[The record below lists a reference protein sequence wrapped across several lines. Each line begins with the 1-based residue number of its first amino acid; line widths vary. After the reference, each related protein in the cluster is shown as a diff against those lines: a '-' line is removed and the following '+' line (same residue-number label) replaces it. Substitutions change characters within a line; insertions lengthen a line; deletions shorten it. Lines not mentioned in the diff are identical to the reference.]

1 LFFVLD
7 RRYTFRIMSQKN
19 VLLSFLPGFAP
30 ILLYIAVDSFCG
42 ETAGLVAGVALGLGE
57 FFVIL
62 IKERRVDAFSLV
74 DTILLVAMGAL
85 SWALS
90 DPVYFRL
97 KPAVSGGVLALM
109 MILGALGPHRLF
121 LPYIERKSG
130 LGTLPAAAVGRMTAM
145 IAGFGFLTLAHSALT
160 AVAALYWSKAAWSFI
175 AGALFWILALL
186 YVAAWTV
193 PAFVVRF
200 RMRGVNARSRGVN
213 AGARGVNAE
222 TRGVNP
228 GASGVSS
235 GPVPEGMGETLPIVD
250 ASGAVVGSAP
260 RPLCHA
266 GGAKPLHPVV
276 RLWLT
281 DGAGMFWM
289 QKRSMA
295 KLVQPGRWDCA
306 VGGHVSF
313 GETLET
319 ALRREA
325 REEIGLID
333 PGAVRL
339 IGKFAWETAIERELV
354 FAFIATLPRAVA
366 LAADPAEV
374 DEIRLW
380 SRAELAA
387 ALARGETN
395 ACGESIAD
403 ELTALARYE
412 LALIPALKAP

>member
-1 LFFVLD
+1 
-7 RRYTFRIMSQKN
+7 MSQKN

-30 ILLYIAVDSFCG
+30 ILLYIAVDSFFG

-62 IKERRVDAFSLV
+62 FKERRVDAFSLV
-74 DTILLVAMGAL
+74 DTVLLVAMGAL

-130 LGTLPAAAVGRMTAM
+130 FGPLPEAAIGRMTAM

-160 AVAALYWSKAAWSFI
+160 AVAALYWSKAAWNFV
-175 AGALFWILALL
+175 AGALFWILAFL
-186 YVAAWTV
+186 YVSAWTV
-193 PAFVVRF
+193 PAFVARF
-200 RMRGVNARSRGVN
+200 R
-213 AGARGVNAE
+213 ARGVQAQTPGVAANL
-222 TRGVNP
+222 RGDSSSTSATSSVLE
-228 GASGVSS
+228 GA
-235 GPVPEGMGETLPIVD
+235 GETLPIVD
-250 ASGAVVGSAP
+250 ASGTVVGKAP
-260 RPLCHA
+260 RPLCHS

-289 QKRSMA
+289 QKRAMA

-306 VGGHVSF
+306 VGGHVSL

-339 IGKFAWETAIERELV
+339 IGKFVWETAIERELV
-354 FAFIATLPRAVA
+354 FTFIATLPLMVA

-374 DEIRLW
+374 DEIRHW

-395 ACGESIAD
+395 AGGETNILGETTINGEINSD

-412 LALIPALKAP
+412 LALIPALKAL

>member
-1 LFFVLD
+1 
-7 RRYTFRIMSQKN
+7 MSQKN
-19 VLLSFLPGFAP
+19 ALLSFLPGFAP
-30 ILLYIAVDSFCG
+30 ILLYIAVDSLCG
-42 ETAGLVAGVALGLGE
+42 ETAGLAAGVALGLGE

-130 LGTLPAAAVGRMTAM
+130 LGTLPEAAVGRMTAM
-145 IAGFGFLTLAHSALT
+145 VAGFGFLTLAHSALT
-160 AVAALYWSKAAWSFI
+160 AVAALYWSKAAWSFV
-175 AGALFWILALL
+175 AGALFWILSLL

-200 RMRGVNARSRGVN
+200 RARGGKGN
-213 AGARGVNAE
+213 ARGVNAE
-222 TRGVNP
+222 MRGMNALSSGVNA
-228 GASGVSS
+228 GA
-235 GPVPEGMGETLPIVD
+235 VPEGAGETLPIVD
-250 ASGAVVGSAP
+250 ASGTVVGKAP

-289 QKRSMA
+289 QKRAMA

-306 VGGHVSF
+306 VGGHVSL

-339 IGKFAWETAIERELV
+339 IGKFVWETAIERELV
-354 FAFIATLPRAVA
+354 FSFIATLPRSVA
-366 LAADPAEV
+366 LAADRAEV

-387 ALARGETN
+387 ALARGETTN
-395 ACGESIAD
+395 RGESTAGGETSSAGKSSTD

-412 LALIPALKAP
+412 LTLIPALTS

>member
-1 LFFVLD
+1 
-7 RRYTFRIMSQKN
+7 MSQKN
-19 VLLSFLPGFAP
+19 ALLSFLPGFAP
-30 ILLYIAVDSFCG
+30 ILLYIAVDSFFG

-62 IKERRVDAFSLV
+62 VRERRVDAFSLV
-74 DTILLVAMGAL
+74 DTVLLVAMGAL

-130 LGTLPAAAVGRMTAM
+130 LGTLPEAAVGRMTAM

-160 AVAALYWSKAAWSFI
+160 AVAALYWSKAAWNFV
-175 AGALFWILALL
+175 AGALFWILAFL

-193 PAFVVRF
+193 PAFVARF
-200 RMRGVNARSRGVN
+200 R
-213 AGARGVNAE
+213 ARGMTASI
-222 TRGVNP
+222 RGD
-228 GASGVSS
+228 ASGTNGS
-235 GPVPEGMGETLPIVD
+235 GSVPEGAGETLPIVD
-250 ASGAVVGSAP
+250 ASGAVVGKAP
-260 RPLCHA
+260 RPLCHS

-289 QKRSMA
+289 QKRAMA

-306 VGGHVSF
+306 VGGHVSL

-325 REEIGLID
+325 REEIGLFD

-339 IGKFAWETAIERELV
+339 IGKFVWETEIERELV
-354 FAFIATLPRAVA
+354 FSFIATLPRTVA

-374 DEIRLW
+374 AEIRLW
-380 SRAELAA
+380 SRAELTA
-387 ALARGETN
+387 ALTRGESNVRGETTIR
-395 ACGESIAD
+395 AETSSRGETTVSGEIGFD

-412 LALIPALKAP
+412 LTIIPALKAP